1 MVASLSAY
9 TGASGAT
16 RIAEAQGLMNED
28 AQAAL
33 TMLTQQLS
41 MAGNNPDQINRV
53 DSSVRNPIYSPHGS
67 TTFIILGCDGN
78 FTNTTETATTSLNEL
93 NCAAGATTS
102 PDSIAVN
109 YEADAFNT
117 IPNSSGLPTD
127 CLGNKLTE
135 ITSSVSAIDTTTLS
149 LPTVTTV
156 TSSVNYYV
164 ADNRYY
170 IDTENSRPSLY
181 CKGNGNASS
190 QALVDNIEDMQFTY
204 GTMNA
209 TAGPTA
215 TVAGYLT
222 AAQVIASSDLA
233 ALPDDAARWTKV
245 ITVRICVL
253 VRSERPVV
261 TDAASA
267 SYTKCDGE
275 VDTTKTDLRLRRAFS
290 TTVVLKNRR
299 I

>member
-1 MVASLSAY
+1 
-9 TGASGAT
+9 
-16 RIAEAQGLMNED
+16 
-28 AQAAL
+28 
-33 TMLTQQLS
+33 
-41 MAGNNPDQINRV
+41 
-53 DSSVRNPIYSPHGS
+53 
-67 TTFIILGCDGN
+67 
-78 FTNTTETATTSLNEL
+78 
-93 NCAAGATTS
+93 
-102 PDSIAVN
+102 
-109 YEADAFNT
+109 
-117 IPNSSGLPTD
+117 
-127 CLGNKLTE
+127 
-135 ITSSVSAIDTTTLS
+135 
-149 LPTVTTV
+149 
-156 TSSVNYYV
+156 
-164 ADNRYY
+164 
-170 IDTENSRPSLY
+170 
-181 CKGNGNASS
+181 
-190 QALVDNIEDMQFTY
+190 MQFTY